1 MALPGLLFHHMTP
14 TKVWFHDL
22 MIPWVHFVPVSLD
35 LSDLRQKFI
44 WAESHPEEVGFR
56 MLLNV
61 ALYSVTKPLSSH
73 IIFLLSRLW

>member
-44 WAESHPEEVGFR
+44 WAESHPEEVSSR
-56 MLLNV
+56 NV
-61 ALYSVTKPLSSH
+61 AKCCLVLV
-73 IIFLLSRLW
+73 